1 MPQKL
6 ASTSEGAAINYYE
19 HHIGDYAQATAHLSF
34 IEDAAYSRL
43 IRKYY
48 AEEKP
53 LPADLKAVQRL
64 VGARTKEE
72 RQAVSDILDEF
83 FELEDDGWHN
93 KRCDAEIT
101 RYRGK
106 QDKARASAEAR
117 WSKRNANAMR
127 THAETD
133 ADAMRT
139 HEHVSSENKKKSS
152 EQHDPEKNKF
162 SGDAASREEKP
173 NKSTGDAMRTQ
184 CERNAH
190 QSPVTK
196 HQTPDLKNTTTV
208 SNVVDYQPGAREG
221 PGENATRKGM
231 LCKRLRSLG
240 IDAAPHLQ
248 GWAEL
253 LPAYSDAEILAAA
266 EQAREKKPGERLHL
280 NYLLH
285 ILRDRAVPTP
295 ARNGQ
300 PEKFDP
306 VAYVNRN
313 RISNQRAYHDNANP
327 FGNIIEHESK

>member
-1 MPQKL
+1 M
-6 ASTSEGAAINYYE
+6 NYYE

-34 IEDAAYSRL
+34 VEDAAYSRL

-83 FELEDDGWHN
+83 FDLEADGWHN
-93 KRCDAEIT
+93 KRCDAEIA

-117 WSKRNANAMR
+117 WSKRNAPAMR
-127 THAETD
+127 THYETDANASTGND

-139 HEHVSSENKKKSS
+139 HS
-152 EQHDPEKNKF
+152 
-162 SGDAASREEKP
+162 
-173 NKSTGDAMRTQ
+173 
-184 CERNAH
+184 ERNAH
-190 QSPVTK
+190 QSPVTS
-196 HQTPDLKNTTTV
+196 HQTPDIKPTSGN
-208 SNVVDYQPGAREG
+208 SVVDSRPATPSQP
-221 PGENATRKGM
+221 PENATRKGA
-231 LCKRLRSLG
+231 LCKQLRVLG

-253 LPAYSDAEILAAA
+253 LPAYSDAEIIAAA

-280 NYLLH
+280 NYLIP
-285 ILRDRAVPTP
+285 ILRDRKAPTQGAAISSGSSRKSRIDSYAAQAAA
-295 ARNGQ
+295 ARGDHGTDNRTDGDDRIIDG
-300 PEKFDP
+300 EVVR
-306 VAYVNRN
+306 VA
-313 RISNQRAYHDNANP
+313 
-327 FGNIIEHESK
+327 

>member
-1 MPQKL
+1 M
-6 ASTSEGAAINYYE
+6 NYYE

-53 LPADLKAVQRL
+53 IPADLKAVQRL

-93 KRCDAEIT
+93 KRCDDEIA

-117 WSKRNANAMR
+117 WSKRNANAIR
-127 THAETD
+127 THDEND
-133 ADAMRT
+133 ANASTVNDA
-139 HEHVSSENKKKSS
+139 N
-152 EQHDPEKNKF
+152 
-162 SGDAASREEKP
+162 
-173 NKSTGDAMRTQ
+173 AMRTQ
-184 CERNAH
+184 CEGNAH
-190 QSPVTK
+190 QSPDTS
-196 HQTPDLKNTTTV
+196 HQTPVLKNTATV
-208 SNVVDYQPGAREG
+208 SNVVDYQPGARDG

-231 LCKRLRSLG
+231 LCKKLRSLG

-253 LPAYSDAEILAAA
+253 LPAYSDDEIIASAES
-266 EQAREKKPGERLHL
+266 AREKKPGERLHL

-313 RISNQRAYHDNANP
+313 RISKQRTYHDNVNP